1 VPTEAEQP
9 STMSSINKLDDIESA
24 FKMMRKGTPDAKM
37 LEQLLDDI
45 VETYID
51 LNVKSRGGY

>member
-1 VPTEAEQP
+1 
-9 STMSSINKLDDIESA
+9 
-24 FKMMRKGTPDAKM
+24 MRKGTPDAKM

-51 LNVKSRGGY
+51 LNVKSRGVIDDVTCFELAKD